1 MSGSD
6 SRMYPVVFRIR
17 DDVIPSAATKSIGDK
32 ENSNVNG
39 VKYSKY
45 FPSVSTLFYDCC
57 FASVAIV
64 A

>member
-1 MSGSD
+1 
-6 SRMYPVVFRIR
+6 MYPAVFSIR